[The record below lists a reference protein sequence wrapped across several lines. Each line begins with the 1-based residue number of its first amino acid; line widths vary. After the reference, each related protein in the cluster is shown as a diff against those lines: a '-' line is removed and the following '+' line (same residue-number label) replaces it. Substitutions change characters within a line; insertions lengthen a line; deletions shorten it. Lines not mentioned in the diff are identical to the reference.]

1 MVALLS
7 LRSVS
12 GRGTVQRLATSRLL
26 HRTPV
31 RFASG
36 NAERTGDPGEK
47 ASGNS
52 IEDAQSDSLHHL
64 YKKKYEFIQSQN
76 LEESYNRLNEKRDP
90 NHVSP
95 SSSASQSSEEK
106 TFQLTQKI
114 KLLAVGLVAL
124 VATVGGIQV
133 YQNWTFIKSNYL
145 GENGLESFDEMYDR
159 IKEKKEKKQK
169 ALEVFSSTITN
180 PNDSSVPGVY
190 ICGNNQNKL
199 VSEEGSFDYVPVFK
213 RLDVFDHFVVKNI
226 TVGEKS
232 GALINDKGDLYQ
244 WGAGFGGDSKVPTV
258 KGKNLKKVQISNST
272 VYALC
277 DNGEVLYLPENAEL
291 QKDVHEKEKGWLG
304 SYGVSYFKLNVP
316 KKNIVDIASGVEHL
330 VLLDKNGSVYT
341 TATGYNVKIERSFG
355 QFGLP
360 EFSQFDPPPQIN
372 QVSEVVLLNKYMKNG
387 KVLNRKTVQI
397 AAGDNFTL
405 CLDRSGAVWAFG
417 KNTHGALGS
426 PINYDTEIIPYPTR
440 VQFISTHFKRNEFPR
455 CTNITA
461 GGDTAY
467 ATFTSS
473 NVYELFEKS
482 LKASD
487 DLDSRFTFEDISD
500 AEENNL
506 HLSWGHG
513 LKGELGLGY
522 YVHGSSEP
530 KKIKVLND
538 IKEFNEATSSLEKIG
553 VKNWTVGRNHAI
565 VTLENN
571 DVYVWGDNEYGQLG
585 NGKRIRA
592 GAPVNIPSLLEPQTD
607 TKMKFARYNNR
618 LKLSDNGKFHQEIV
632 AGRESTVIVYKKD

>member
-213 RLDVFDHFVVKNI
+213 RLDVFDHFVVKDI